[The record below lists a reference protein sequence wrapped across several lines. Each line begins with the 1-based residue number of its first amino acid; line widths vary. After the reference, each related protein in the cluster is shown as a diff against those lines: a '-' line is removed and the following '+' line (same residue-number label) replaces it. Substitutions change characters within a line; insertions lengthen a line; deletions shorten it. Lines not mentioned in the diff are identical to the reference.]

1 MADTR
6 VHLMKNYIIQAVI
19 GTFEQ
24 GLGPAGVKVAL
35 SRNWHFNVGDLIY
48 TDLWEEMDFFTAAEL
63 DELIVNLPSYEDV
76 KKGGIS
82 LADMKSGC
90 YDWQLVNEFKGIK
103 IIWQ

>member
-19 GTFEQ
+19 DTFEQ

-35 SRNWHFNVGDLIY
+35 SKNWHFTVGELIY

-63 DELIVNLPSYEDV
+63 DELIVNLPSLEDV
-76 KKGGIS
+76 KNGSIS
-82 LADMKSGC
+82 LADLKSGR
-90 YDWQLVNEFKGIK
+90 YDWQLVNEFKEIG